1 MSLYRKAVI
10 IILKTFAGSFE
21 MAVVAMMGSRVEK
34 TWDWAALNPVSYGS
48 DRYIR
53 GHRGAQWSLCRKA
66 VIVTLE
72 TFAGSLE
79 MAVVAMMGSRAEKR
93 GTAQNIPLR
102 WLDDRCHSVYRVE
115 VFTVLG
121 R

>member
-1 MSLYRKAVI
+1 VI

-34 TWDWAALNPVSYGS
+34 TWDWAAQNPVWYGS
-48 DRYIR
+48 DHYIR

-66 VIVTLE
+66 MIVTLE

-79 MAVVAMMGSRAEKR
+79 MAIVAMMGSRAENVGLLK
-93 GTAQNIPLR
+93 TSP
-102 WLDDRCHSVYRVE
+102 
-115 VFTVLG
+115 
-121 R
+121 

>member
-1 MSLYRKAVI
+1 VI
-10 IILKTFAGSFE
+10 IILETFAGSLE
-21 MAVVAMMGSRVEK
+21 MGVVAMMGSRVEK
-34 TWDWAALNPVSYGS
+34 TWDWAAQNPVSYGS

-53 GHRGAQWSLCRKA
+53 GHRDPQWSLCRKA

-79 MAVVAMMGSRAEKR
+79 MAVVAMMGSRVEKMWDWA
-93 GTAQNIPLR
+93 AQNIPLR
-102 WLDDRCHSVYRVE
+102 WLVIRCHSIYRVE
-115 VFTVLG
+115 VTTLLD